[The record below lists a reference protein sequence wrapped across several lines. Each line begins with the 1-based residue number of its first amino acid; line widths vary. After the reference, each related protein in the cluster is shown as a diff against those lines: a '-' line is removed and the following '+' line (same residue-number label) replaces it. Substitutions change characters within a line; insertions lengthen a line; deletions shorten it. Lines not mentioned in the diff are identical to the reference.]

1 MTQLLL
7 RFFAGK
13 TADVQAP
20 ETRSGIGKLS
30 GTVGLVCNLLL
41 FSGKLAAG
49 VLAGSV
55 SILADALNN
64 LSDAT
69 SSIVTLLGFKLAER
83 PADDR
88 HPFGHARY
96 EYLSGLAVA
105 GIVVVIGFELAKSAV
120 EKLIRPEPVAFTT
133 LIVTILAVSI
143 GIKLWLMTFY
153 KKLGKMIGSRTLEAA
168 SIDSRNDC
176 LTTAAVLAAGLVE
189 RLTGRQVDGLA
200 GLAVAAFILYSG
212 CRLAKDTVSPLLGE
226 AADPGLREKL
236 GSFVTSDPRVLGY
249 HDLMVHDYG
258 PGKRFASVHVEM
270 DKDEDPL
277 VCHEIIDGL
286 ERKCLEDEGIQLV
299 IHYDPVV
306 TDDPEQERM
315 RKLVSA
321 ILKVREERLS
331 VHDFRMVSGSEQTDL
346 IFDVALPPEL
356 RGQEETIRKALETA
370 LNGLGENRY
379 RAVITFD
386 LLLPG

>member
-7 RFFAGK
+7 RLFAGK

-120 EKLIRPEPVAFTT
+120 EKLIRPEPVAFTA

-143 GIKLWLMTFY
+143 GIKLWLMIFY

-176 LTTAAVLAAGLVE
+176 LTTAAVLAAAIPKRRRVFLWLSIRRIPL
-189 RLTGRQVDGLA
+189 RLA
-200 GLAVAAFILYSG
+200 LAVQARPTIPTAAT
-212 CRLAKDTVSPLLGE
+212 AVSPARLVWKLT
-226 AADPGLREKL
+226 AARVRSGLISAKETHLKCTHIVLAQTVAPAAVAMLVLVVRMVLTAQQAKL
-236 GSFVTSDPRVLGY
+236 TVAAR
-249 HDLMVHDYG
+249 
-258 PGKRFASVHVEM
+258 
-270 DKDEDPL
+270 
-277 VCHEIIDGL
+277 
-286 ERKCLEDEGIQLV
+286 
-299 IHYDPVV
+299 
-306 TDDPEQERM
+306 
-315 RKLVSA
+315 
-321 ILKVREERLS
+321 VREPRL
-331 VHDFRMVSGSEQTDL
+331 VHLV
-346 IFDVALPPEL
+346 
-356 RGQEETIRKALETA
+356 KAQVHCTA
-370 LNGLGENRY
+370 LVAMHRE
-379 RAVITFD
+379 IM
-386 LLLPG
+386 